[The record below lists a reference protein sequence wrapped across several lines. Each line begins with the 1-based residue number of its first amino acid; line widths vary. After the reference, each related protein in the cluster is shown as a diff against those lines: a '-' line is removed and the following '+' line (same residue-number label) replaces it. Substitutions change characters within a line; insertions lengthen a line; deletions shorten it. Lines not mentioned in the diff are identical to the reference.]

1 MENKFRKHL
10 IEHLGLEITDKQ
22 LGQFVLYFDFLIEY
36 NQSVNLTRIT
46 EKEEVFYKHFYD
58 SLTIVKSVDLSQIK
72 SLCDLGA
79 GAGFPSIPIKI
90 MYPHLDIFI
99 IDSLGKRIT
108 FLKKLISTL
117 SLSNV
122 QLFNDRIENHAF
134 KHREQYDL
142 VTARALGKLPLIL
155 ELGFPLLKVGGQFIA
170 YKSNQYEKELYD
182 STNALKLLH
191 GKVLKEDY
199 ISLPDQLG
207 ERTLIVIEKTQKT
220 DVIYPRKYSDIK
232 KRSL

>member
-108 FLKKLISTL
+108 FLKKLISML

>member
-108 FLKKLISTL
+108 FLKKLISML

-199 ISLPDQLG
+199 INLPNQLG

-220 DVIYPRKYSDIK
+220 NVIYPRKYSDIK

>member
-1 MENKFRKHL
+1 MENKFKKHL
-10 IEHLGLEITDKQ
+10 VENLGLEIAENQ
-22 LGQFVLYFDFLIEY
+22 LKQFVLYFDFLIEY
-36 NQSVNLTRIT
+36 NQSVNLTSIT

-58 SLTIVKSVDLSQIK
+58 SLTIVKSVDLNQIK

-90 MYPHLDIFI
+90 IYPHLDIFI

-108 FLKKLISTL
+108 FLKKLTSIL

-122 QLFNDRIENHAF
+122 QLFNDRIEKHAS

-142 VTARALGKLPLIL
+142 VTARALGKLPLIM

-170 YKSNQYEKELYD
+170 YKSNQFEKELYD

-191 GKVLKEDY
+191 GTILKTDHF
-199 ISLPDQLG
+199 SLPNHLG
-207 ERTLIVIEKTQKT
+207 ERTLIVIEKTRKT
-220 DVIYPRKYSDIK
+220 NILYPRKFSDIK

>member
-1 MENKFRKHL
+1 MENKFRKNL

-199 ISLPDQLG
+199 INLPNQLG

-220 DVIYPRKYSDIK
+220 NVIYPRKYSDIK

>member
-199 ISLPDQLG
+199 INLPNQLG

-220 DVIYPRKYSDIK
+220 NVIYPRKYSDIK